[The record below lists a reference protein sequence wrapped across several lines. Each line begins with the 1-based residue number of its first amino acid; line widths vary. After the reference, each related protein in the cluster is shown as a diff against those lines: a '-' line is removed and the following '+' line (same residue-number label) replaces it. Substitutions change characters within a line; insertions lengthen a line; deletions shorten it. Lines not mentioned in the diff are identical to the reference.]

1 MHDMNAY
8 ASHFP
13 KFPSCPKND
22 KFWPNEVLHSYLF
35 HAMSEF
41 NTEGVTGFFRIV
53 KAAVLKTMLMII
65 FWKLTIVKTS
75 SKKTGALIYSM
86 KLLSPEASVYLY
98 AAELSFLFVLNLWLV
113 VEMWLSLWNMIC
125 DLWSKLLLQTG

>member
-1 MHDMNAY
+1 MNAY
-8 ASHFP
+8 AWPFP
-13 KFPSCPKND
+13 KFSCCPKND
-22 KFWPNEVLHSYLF
+22 KFWPNKVFHSYLF

-53 KAAVLKTMLMII
+53 KPSVLKAMLMII
-65 FWKLTIVKTS
+65 FWKRTIVETS
-75 SKKTGALIYSM
+75 SKKTGALVYSM
-86 KLLSPEASVYLY
+86 KPLSPEASVYLY

-125 DLWSKLLLQTG
+125 DLRMSKLL